1 MPTPDVSLAILNLTL
16 SRNTT
21 LEEVNGY
28 LRDASL
34 YSPLQRQIDFI
45 NSPEVVSSDFVGNRH
60 ACIVDGLA
68 TIVKDNRMVVYAW
81 YDNEYGYSCQV
92 VRVVQKWAGI
102 RYPLIPSD
110 VAEIG
115 FG

>member
-1 MPTPDVSLAILNLTL
+1 
-16 SRNTT
+16 
-21 LEEVNGY
+21 
-28 LRDASL
+28 
-34 YSPLQRQIDFI
+34 
-45 NSPEVVSSDFVGNRH
+45 
-60 ACIVDGLA
+60 
-68 TIVKDNRMVVYAW
+68 
-81 YDNEYGYSCQV
+81 V